1 MEETAKIIEAALF
14 TSPNP
19 LSLTDFYELTKKNV
33 PELRVALNEL
43 INHYNEAESSLEIVE
58 TLQGYQMKVRKGFD
72 EKVTQLTKAPELSK
86 GVMKT
91 LAFIAYKQPVKQ
103 SDLVKYRTTSA
114 YDEIKVL
121 EEKGYITKEPKDKT
135 FIVRTTKK
143 FLNAFG
149 EDALILKEKE
159 SLEKKARF

>member
-1 MEETAKIIEAALF
+1 MNETAKAIEAALF

-19 LSLTDFYELTKKNV
+19 LSLTDLYNLTKENV
-33 PELRVALNEL
+33 PELRIALNEL
-43 INHYNEAESSLEIVE
+43 IEFYNSGNSALEIIE
-58 TLQGYQMKVRKGFD
+58 STQGFQMKVNKEFA
-72 EKVTQLTKAPELSK
+72 EKVQHLTKSPELSR

-91 LAFIAYKQPVKQ
+91 LAFIAYKQPIKQ

-121 EEKGYITKEPKDKT
+121 EEKGYISRELQGRT

-143 FLNAFG
+143 FLQEFG
-149 EDALILKEKE
+149 QDALILKEKE
-159 SLEKKARF
+159 KIIQH

>member
-1 MEETAKIIEAALF
+1 MDETARMIEAALF

-33 PELRVALNEL
+33 SELRVALNEL
-43 INHYNEAESSLEIVE
+43 MSHYNEKESALEIVE
-58 TLQGYQMKVRKGFD
+58 TLQGFKMQVRRGFD
-72 EKVTQLTKAPELSK
+72 ERVSQLTKAPEMSR
-86 GVMKT
+86 GIMKT
-91 LAFIAYKQPVKQ
+91 LAFIAYKQPIKQ

-121 EEKGYITKEPKDKT
+121 EEKGYISKEPKDKT
-135 FIVRTTKK
+135 FMVRTTKK
-143 FLNAFG
+143 FLKEFG

-159 SLEKKARF
+159 KLAEGK